1 MRIKDLMDAIAA
13 HVCIEEGT
21 SDDNWNYKKYADGS
35 LEAERLWNVGQVT
48 VGTQVS
54 STWRRGGEL
63 TIPTP
68 SLMVSGTVVADLV
81 GNTSNSA
88 IVLEHLTNTKIAIA
102 KETATAVTLQNVTLA
117 LRTVGARW
125 KTGGGYCIVSFLSAI
140 SSFVR
145 RWSHEQEN
153 YRPAE
158 VFDRYVLKYSDK
170 YNVRDSGIVCDVS
183 DNRRFKRRIYA
194 CWNYWN
200 ESKSWRLVSS
210 SSVFERFKSSI
221 ELLQSWNSG
230 VHGSSKRHNGNSI
243 VQEGTVAL
251 ERGCC

>member
-1 MRIKDLMDAIAA
+1 MKTVYELLAKIARPPFLFKVSIRSITQSGGTKDYWTLPDTMEPIRGYTRIPILY
-13 HVCIEEGT
+13 GT
-21 SDDNWNYKKYADGS
+21 TDGS
-35 LEAERLWNVGQVT
+35 VGV
-48 VGTQVS
+48 VGTVLS
-54 STWRRGGEL
+54 
-63 TIPTP
+63 
-68 SLMVSGTVVADLV
+68 
-81 GNTSNSA
+81 SNSVQA
-88 IVLEHLTNTKIAIA
+88 QTFNYAGTQK
-102 KETATAVTLQNVTLA
+102 TVTIFCLFLWVRDDLI
-117 LRTVGARW
+117 
-125 KTGGGYCIVSFLSAI
+125 GGGYCIVSLLCAI

-153 YRPAE
+153 YRPAEVFE

-170 YNVRDSGIVCDVS
+170 YNVRDSGIVCGVS

-251 ERGCC
+251 EGGCC

>member
-1 MRIKDLMDAIAA
+1 MKTLKKLLDKIGGLTIGSATKNFTCGVASFTEIQVDLPSNAIAISA
-13 HVCIEEGT
+13 V
-21 SDDNWNYKKYADGS
+21 Y
-35 LEAERLWNVGQVT
+35 L
-48 VGTQVS
+48 
-54 STWRRGGEL
+54 
-63 TIPTP
+63 
-68 SLMVSGTVVADLV
+68 SGTGSALLDLYGFRKS
-81 GNTSNSA
+81 GNKAYIRIAHRGSGSGSVTCQA
-88 IVLEHLTNTKIAIA
+88 EVQYLT
-102 KETATAVTLQNVTLA
+102 
-117 LRTVGARW
+117 W
-125 KTGGGYCIVSFLSAI
+125 GGYCIVSLLCAI
-140 SSFVR
+140 SSLVR
-145 RWSHEQEN
+145 RWSHEKEN

-210 SSVFERFKSSI
+210 SSVFERFKRNI

-230 VHGSSKRHNGNSI
+230 VHGSIKRHNGNSI